1 MRGGPGGG
9 WQSMLFHVVGA
20 AAFFFVLQKF
30 LMKADTETSFVWA
43 LAGGAGA
50 GWFAWHQSKS

>member
-1 MRGGPGGG
+1 MGRG
-9 WQSMLFHVVGA
+9 WQSMVFHAALA

-43 LAGGAGA
+43 LAGGLAA
-50 GWFAWHQSKS
+50 AWLAWHQSRR

>member
-1 MRGGPGGG
+1 MGGG
-9 WQSMLFHVVGA
+9 RWHSLVFNAAGA

-50 GWFAWHQSKS
+50 AWLAWHQARR